1 MTRRS
6 PGPAGRRLI
15 AAGIVTGALVVLAG
29 VAAAQDA
36 PAPTDTPPAAP
47 DTAAT
52 APPAPGA
59 TTVPPTTIPA
69 GCTAAPAA
77 TAQFVGKVL
86 SGTDTLVTF
95 SVTQLRAGALPA
107 TDVTVD
113 YGANDDRRFLESGH
127 SYLVVAST
135 DPESQR
141 LVSKVRRPREEPTA
155 CAPFDPIYTR
165 HADGTAID
173 SSLLAGMQGKWG
185 EVGMA
190 FLIPT
195 AVVFAVLIALVILK
209 HSVLLTG
216 RGVRYARDRHRS
228 RSSPPGGRPPRA
240 GGPPPP
246 SRTRTRTAPPAP
258 G

>member
-1 MTRRS
+1 MARRAS
-6 PGPAGRRLI
+6 STARRALV
-15 AAGIVTGALVVLAG
+15 AAGITTGAFVVLAG
-29 VAAAQDA
+29 VAGVADAQDS
-36 PAPTDTPPAAP
+36 PAPTDAPPAAP
-47 DTAAT
+47 AAP
-52 APPAPGA
+52 APAPGA
-59 TTVPPTTIPA
+59 TTAPPTTIPA

-77 TAQFVGKVL
+77 TAQFVGKVI
-86 SGTDTLVTF
+86 SGTDELVTF
-95 SVTQLRAGALPA
+95 SVTQLRAGTLPG

-113 YGANDDRRFLESGH
+113 YTASDDRRFLETGH

-135 DPESQR
+135 DPESSR

-155 CAPFDPIYTR
+155 CAQFDPIYTR
-165 HADGTAID
+165 HADGSAID
-173 SSLLAGMQGKWG
+173 SSLLAGMKGKWG

-195 AVVFAVLIALVILK
+195 AVVFAVLIALVIVK

-228 RSSPPGGRPPRA
+228 RSSTPGGRPPRA

>member
-1 MTRRS
+1 MVRRTS
-6 PGPAGRRLI
+6 GTVGRGIFGAVLVAG
-15 AAGIVTGALVVLAG
+15 VLVMVAG
-29 VAAAQDA
+29 VAVAQDA
-36 PAPTDTPPAAP
+36 PAPS
-47 DTAAT
+47 
-52 APPAPGA
+52 PAPGA

-77 TAQFVGKVL
+77 TAQFVGKVTG
-86 SGTDTLVTF
+86 GTDTLVYF
-95 SVTQLRAGALPA
+95 SVTQLRGGTLPG

-113 YGANDDRRFLESGH
+113 YGVNDDRRFLETGH

-135 DPESQR
+135 NSESAR

-165 HADGTAID
+165 HADGTPID
-173 SSLLAGMQGKWG
+173 SSLLAGMRGKWG

-190 FLIPT
+190 FLIPI
-195 AVVFAVLIALVILK
+195 AIIFAVLIGLVILK

-216 RGVRYARDRHRS
+216 RGMRYARDRHRS
-228 RSSPPGGRPPRA
+228 RSSTPGGRPPRA